1 MTDTIRYITLKAHI
15 EGPPQ
20 ESDFAFSEMAKPD
33 LADGQFLAENHYIS
47 VDPGMR
53 TRLSGGAS
61 YAPPIQPG
69 GLIDGFSIGRVSE
82 SRNPGF
88 AEGDL
93 VTMGGGWATHSIFGG
108 RGFAIGLPENDMS
121 KSLFL
126 GILGIP
132 GMTSYFGLKR
142 VGRFQEGDHVLVT
155 SAAGPVG
162 ATAGQLAK
170 IWGAA
175 SVTGIAGSEAKCAWL
190 TGEAGF
196 DAAINYKS
204 VENLAAAIEAACPRG
219 IDVLFDN
226 VGNAMIDTALPM
238 MRRNGRIVVS
248 GQVADY
254 NVPLEDRPG
263 IRNTAEFI
271 GSRLTMQG
279 LVVFDDMMRFGEAQT
294 EMGRLIAEGRLVYRD
309 EIFEGLEALPG
320 AFCGLFKGEN
330 FGRRLV
336 KLGGE

>member
-1 MTDTIRYITLKAHI
+1 MADAIRYIALKAPV
-15 EGPPQ
+15 EGAPQ
-20 ESDFAFSEMAKPD
+20 ESDFLFEEMPAPE
-33 LADGQFLAENHYIS
+33 LEDGQFLAENIYIS

-61 YAPPIQPG
+61 YAPPIEPG
-69 GLIDGFSIGRVSE
+69 GLIDGFTIGRVTE
-82 SRNPGF
+82 SRNPTF
-88 AEGDL
+88 AEGTW
-93 VTMGGGWATHSIFGG
+93 VTMGGGWATHSFFGG
-108 RGFAIGLPENDMS
+108 RGFAIPLPDIGIPR
-121 KSLFL
+121 SLFL

-142 VGRFQEGDHVLVT
+142 VGQFEEGVHVLVT

-170 IWGAA
+170 HWGAA
-175 SVTGIAGSEAKCAWL
+175 SVVGIAGSDAKCDWL

-204 VENLAAAIEAACPRG
+204 ESDLSAAIAAALPKGADI
-219 IDVLFDN
+219 LFDN
-226 VGNAMIDTALPM
+226 VGNAMIERCLPL
-238 MRRNGRIVVS
+238 MRRNGRIVIS

-254 NVPLEDRPG
+254 NVPLSERDG
-263 IRNTAEFI
+263 IFNTGEFI
-271 GSRLTMQG
+271 GKRLAMQG
-279 LVVFDDMMRFGEAQT
+279 LVVFDDMMQFPEAQK
-294 EMGRLIAEGRLVYRD
+294 EMGGLIAEGKLKFKE
-309 EIFEGLEALPG
+309 EIFEGLKALPG

-336 KLGGE
+336 KLGDE